1 MAIAEQIHERV
12 RSLPEPIQIRVLNFV
27 ELLAQKAEVGKQ
39 NEVEELT
46 NREWSKM
53 SLAMAMRGVEDEET
67 DYTLADLKE
76 IF

>member
-1 MAIAEQIHERV
+1 MAIAEQIHERA
-12 RSLPEPIQIRVLNFV
+12 RSLPKPIQIRVLNFV

-39 NEVEELT
+39 NEVEKLT
-46 NREWSKM
+46 DREWSEM
-53 SLAMAMRGVEDEET
+53 SLEMAMRGMEDEET